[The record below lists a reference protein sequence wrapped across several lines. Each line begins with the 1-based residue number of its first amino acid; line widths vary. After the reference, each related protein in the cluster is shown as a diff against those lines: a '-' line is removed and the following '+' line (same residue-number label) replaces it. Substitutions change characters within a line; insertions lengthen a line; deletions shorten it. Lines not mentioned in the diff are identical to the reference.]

1 MRQEPWSAVP
11 DALLVER
18 MVLLRDEEA
27 AADLF
32 ERHGLRLYAI
42 AYGLLFEAF
51 EAQDAVA
58 CAFRDARDAVPAFDP
73 SCQSV
78 ASWLSALTRR
88 RAHQLLAE
96 RSLRA
101 RVVDPEMLAQLEEAV
116 T

>member
-1 MRQEPWSAVP
+1 MRHEPSSAVP

-18 MVLLRDEEA
+18 MALLRDEEA

-51 EAQDAVA
+51 EAQAAVA
-58 CAFRDARDAVPAFDP
+58 CAFRDARDSVPAIDP

-88 RAHQLLAE
+88 RANQLLAE
-96 RSLRA
+96 RALRA
-101 RVVDPEMLAQLEEAV
+101 RVVAPEMLAQLDAV
-116 T
+116 VI